1 MGGKHSKCCCCPN
14 CTYRVELCCPCVC
27 PAICVTFTPSDYDCE
42 PESVELDW
50 EDAISGYRGT
60 LAGHDLYYYI
70 ERDPPPPG
78 KERGPCKF
86 KLRSE
91 SLGYPEGY
99 EYEWEIPCDPYDE
112 EVPCT
117 TCLALETEL
126 GVPADAYRECSGGTL
141 TTRCVEWIMPRL
153 CDNCVCLCECICVF
167 VTKDGIAYSGKACW
181 SEYEQAYEGDVEG
194 LDAYGQAVSLGV
206 SVPIARWGDVCDPDT
221 DYDCDPYS
229 DDCAIRLEIIDG
241 EDRFESAW
249 QKMAEP
255 CQLRAVTYSFHIER
269 DPYNDA
275 DDIEASVRCATCN
288 EDCEPAN
295 NAECQCDD
303 GVTQRRLP
311 KDLTLTLT
319 NKLFCSRLDGSY
331 PMTYHTDPE
340 PPTPGSSFIEFW
352 DSPVFQCNFDTG
364 FFLRLSCSEAGV
376 QGFTLQA
383 VVAPGATLHTMYF
396 ANECNGAFTQDQ
408 TNDSAWACAASTC
421 EPLRLVFPDLLEE
434 GVSGGYANNCCQED
448 HEGDD
453 REPRLAV
460 EITE

>member
-1 MGGKHSKCCCCPN
+1 
-14 CTYRVELCCPCVC
+14 VELCCPCVC

-288 EDCEPAN
+288 EDCEPLVMACCPN
-295 NAECQCDD
+295 P
-303 GVTQRRLP
+303 LP
-311 KDLTLTLT
+311 STLYATLTTAYGNPGDITYLDLNWITVPLRWAGTGGDFIWRGIVTT
-319 NKLFCSRLDGSY
+319 NGPPHDTRTDKPYTLKISVSCDSQGDPSSFGVQVSVYNNIDELILDG
-331 PMTYHTDPE
+331 T
-340 PPTPGSSFIEFW
+340 
-352 DSPVFQCNFDTG
+352 
-364 FFLRLSCSEAGV
+364 
-376 QGFTLQA
+376 
-383 VVAPGATLHTMYF
+383 
-396 ANECNGAFTQDQ
+396 
-408 TNDSAWACAASTC
+408 
-421 EPLRLVFPDLLEE
+421 
-434 GVSGGYANNCCQED
+434 
-448 HEGDD
+448 
-453 REPRLAV
+453 LAV
-460 EITE
+460 NAIEDCNSACDPTCFTDECISSRGYICCDPFYLCGYGGVWYLESVVVTE